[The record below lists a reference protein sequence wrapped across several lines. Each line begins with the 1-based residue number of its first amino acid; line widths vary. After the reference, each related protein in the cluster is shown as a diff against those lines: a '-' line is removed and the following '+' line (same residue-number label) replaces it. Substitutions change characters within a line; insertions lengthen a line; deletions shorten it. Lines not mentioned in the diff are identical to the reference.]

1 MQGGD
6 IMIVKRGNNAYR
18 YKSIRESGEPKTLY
32 QGKVSSEELRA
43 YQQRKE
49 EKTHYR
55 EQEEA
60 LTQLQTAVDRAM
72 DLLHLM
78 IRGHLLLAGHFER
91 RSELR
96 KLKEEHCVQQ
106 R

>member
-1 MQGGD
+1 
-6 IMIVKRGNNAYR
+6 MIVKRGNHTYR

-43 YQQRKE
+43 YQQRKV
-49 EKTHYR
+49 EKTYYR

-60 LTQLQTAVDRAM
+60 LAQLQTAVDRAM
-72 DLLHLM
+72 ELLHLM
-78 IRGHLLLAGHFER
+78 IRGHLLLAGHFVR
-91 RSELR
+91 KSELR
-96 KLKEEHCVQQ
+96 RLKEEDCVQQ

>member
-1 MQGGD
+1 MQGVD
-6 IMIVKRGNNAYR
+6 IMIMRRGNNAYR
-18 YKSIRESGEPKTLY
+18 YKSIRENGEPKTLY

-43 YQQRKE
+43 YQERKE
-49 EKTHYR
+49 EKMHYR

-60 LTQLQTAVDRAM
+60 LAQLQTAVDRAM

-78 IRGHLLLAGHFER
+78 IRGHLLLAGHFVR
-91 RSELR
+91 KSELR
-96 KLKEEHCVQQ
+96 KLKEEDRVQQ